1 MLCPLNMLEIS
12 FLSSIVLNQQGNT
25 RSFRKSSV
33 PGVSSLVHPP
43 LVVLVVVVVLPLS
56 DIVVLSRPYFIRV
69 CNHIPNVQTVMI
81 FSYQVVELLNY
92 ILSHL
97 MLFTYKRIFIRCLFL
112 VHLLRAKSHIL
123 SFVRTTVE

>member
-1 MLCPLNMLEIS
+1 MLCLLNTLEIS
-12 FLSSIVLNQQGNT
+12 FLSPIVLNQQGNT
-25 RSFRKSSV
+25 RPFHKSSV

-43 LVVLVVVVVLPLS
+43 LVVLVAVVVLPLS

-81 FSYQVVELLNY
+81 FSYEVVELLNY

-97 MLFTYKRIFIRCLFL
+97 MLFTYKRIFI
-112 VHLLRAKSHIL
+112 
-123 SFVRTTVE
+123 